1 MLCIFWIVTSHWR
14 VSDSNDC
21 DDCFLC
27 EKKKLI
33 IQCVSAT
40 VSLEHITEQRLQSC
54 AHHLAQSFNHSL
66 SLSEKK
72 KESEQICKF
81 QVNLK
86 TVIEHYLETMRVLR
100 RHWQATEG
108 TVRDCLS
115 ARGRRGTGRPP
126 GLLVRAGRPGRPC
139 APWRRCGRRLGAFW
153 RVNNLNHLNH
163 VNNLNHWIWTI

>member
-1 MLCIFWIVTSHWR
+1 MTRTIVTIAFC
-14 VSDSNDC
+14 VK
-21 DDCFLC
+21 
-27 EKKKLI
+27 KKKLI

-108 TVRDCLS
+108 TVRDRLS
-115 ARGRRGTGRPP
+115 ARGSRGTGRPP
-126 GLLVRAGRPGRPC
+126 NRLVRAGRPGRPC
-139 APWRRCGRRLGAFW
+139 AEAAGNLPRL
-153 RVNNLNHLNH
+153 RVSTPSRICRFVIRHLH
-163 VNNLNHWIWTI
+163 